1 MVSTYSKM
9 SLVKINASIS
19 ILMKKLSIL
28 LFSLFFLSSPSVFA
42 DDISDFSIE
51 GISIGDSLL
60 DYMIEDEILEQIE
73 RTKDYFLHLKEP
85 NKYAF
90 IKLTRDFPTYDS
102 VDFLIKNNA
111 VNQYVGNKNEKYT
124 ILYVAGYIKYIEDFD
139 SCIQKRDEVVKVL
152 SRMFPDIQKIEN
164 VYKSIQDPS
173 GNSIRDDIQYN
184 FDSGAE
190 VEAECSDF
198 EETYRVKNNMG
209 EGLLVSITHEETKRW
224 FSDHK

>member
-1 MVSTYSKM
+1 
-9 SLVKINASIS
+9 
-19 ILMKKLSIL
+19 MKKLLAL
-28 LFSLFFLSSPSVFA
+28 LFSLFLLSSPSVFA
-42 DDISDFSIE
+42 DDISDFTIE

-60 DYMIEDEILEQIE
+60 EYMTEDKILEQIE

-124 ILYVAGYIKYIEDFD
+124 ILYVSGYIEYIEDFD
-139 SCIQKRDEVVKVL
+139 SCIQKRDEVAAVV
-152 SRMFPDIQKIEN
+152 SEMFPNAHKWDVIFPTSN
-164 VYKSIQDPS
+164 DPS
-173 GNSIRDDIQYN
+173 GDSIMDAVYFE

-190 VEAECSDF
+190 IDAYCENI
-198 EETYRVKNNMG
+198 EETFRIKKNWG
-209 EGLLVSITHEETKRW
+209 ENLNVSISTREIASWLRGYQ
-224 FSDHK
+224 